1 MPTPVPLAPPEAPPA
16 LRLVTLG
23 VPLLLAVVA
32 FLPDPDSPP
41 PHWPL
46 LAVALLTG
54 LGFWLA
60 PRRLGYALT
69 GDGVIIRTLLGR
81 TVLPYAGLR
90 ARRSAGRL
98 GLRTFGTGLPGYLTG
113 HFTFGPDPA
122 VRNVRAAATRTG
134 GGVLLDSGGRTYF
147 LTPADP
153 DGLLAALARRGAR
166 VEG

>member
-1 MPTPVPLAPPEAPPA
+1 MSTSVPLAPPEAPPA

-23 VPLLLAVVA
+23 VPLLLAGAA
-32 FLPDPDSPP
+32 FLPDEGRAP
-41 PHWPL
+41 PHPEL

-69 GDGVIIRTLLGR
+69 GDGLVLRTLLGR
-81 TVLPYAGLR
+81 TALPYAGLR

-122 VRNVRAAATRTG
+122 VRTVRAAATRPS
-134 GGVLLDSGGRTYF
+134 GGVLLESGGRTYF

-153 DGLLAALARRGAR
+153 EDFLAALARRGAQ